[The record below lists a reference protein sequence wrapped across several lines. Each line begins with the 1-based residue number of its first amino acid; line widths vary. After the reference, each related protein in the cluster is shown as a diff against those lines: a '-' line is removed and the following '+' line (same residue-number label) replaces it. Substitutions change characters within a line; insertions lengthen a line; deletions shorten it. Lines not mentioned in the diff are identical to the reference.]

1 MNGWPPE
8 ADIGEWKGTTN
19 NWFNTFNT
27 SSIVRSDLV
36 SWPADLSFHSIKAVL
51 TAESNNADVKLDFYM
66 DNVLR
71 ATQYGQGFV
80 GKPLWLYVL
89 LLLYLSYVSH

>member
-1 MNGWPPE
+1 VNSWPPE
-8 ADIGEWKGTTN
+8 VDIGEWKGTPQ

-36 SWPADLSFHSIKAVL
+36 NWPSDLSFHSIKSVL
-51 TAESNNADVKLDFYM
+51 TAQPNGADVKIDFYM
-66 DNVLR
+66 DNSLR
-71 ATQYGQGFV
+71 ATQYGKGFV

-89 LLLYLSYVSH
+89 FQKPV